1 MNMIHFLDEL
11 FVVVVVETED
21 SLPCNVVMTDI
32 EKDEEAVIVRCVGL
46 VCSQHGPHFFES
58 HQVDDVNV
66 DFLCDGRGV
75 QWILDAV
82 ISGPGSAV
90 HIQKPAMGKPI

>member
-1 MNMIHFLDEL
+1 
-11 FVVVVVETED
+11 
-21 SLPCNVVMTDI
+21 MTDI
-32 EKDEEAVIVRCVGL
+32 EKDEEAVIVGRVGL
-46 VCSQHGPHFFES
+46 VCSKHGPHFFES
-58 HQVDDVNV
+58 NQVDDMNV